1 MPYSIPLNQRVQLRR
16 DTSVNWTSGNPVLK
30 SGEIGYET
38 DTGKLK
44 IGDNATYWTSLDYS
58 FTAASLLSEV
68 NLVDNL
74 VDLGDVAISSASNG
88 DFLRWNGTAWIN
100 DAVNLSTDTVG
111 SFVQSLVAGVGIT
124 LSNNSGEGATP
135 TVAVDTTAIQ
145 ARVADVSDTEIGY
158 LNGVTSAIQTQFDAK
173 APTASPTF
181 SGTVTLPA
189 GTVTSTMLA
198 TDSVTTAKIAAG
210 SVTYAK
216 LAADAKPKTY
226 VTKYT
231 DAVNDTEWTCPAG
244 VTQIKLTLIGAGGI
258 AGNVEA
264 ITPNSSTSQS
274 FSNTATE
281 STTFVVGATT
291 YTALGGKKGES
302 VSVSGPI
309 FVMSGTGYTQN
320 SSSSSSSSGIG
331 TDFSRYPGCG
341 GAPAFCSAETYISM
355 TNGTL
360 TFDHTSRA
368 KALGYRGQD
377 GVIEVFQVTVVPAT
391 TYSFS
396 IGAGAGYTGP
406 NESYA
411 GSNGAVIIEYVV

>member
-68 NLVDNL
+68 NLVD
-74 VDLGDVAISSASNG
+74 LGDVAISSASNG

-111 SFVQSLVAGVGIT
+111 SFVQSLVAGSGIT

-189 GTVTSTMLA
+189 GTITSTMLA

-210 SVTYAK
+210 SVTAAKLGNDVSFTPADGSVTAAK
-216 LAADAKPKTY
+216 LANTAVTAGAYTTANITVDAQGRLTAASSG
-226 VTKYT
+226 TS
-231 DAVNDTEWTCPAG
+231 G
-244 VTQIKLTLIGAGGI
+244 VDVFSDQFFLGTQIW
-258 AGNVEA
+258 
-264 ITPNSSTSQS
+264 S
-274 FSNTATE
+274 
-281 STTFVVGATT
+281 
-291 YTALGGKKGES
+291 
-302 VSVSGPI
+302 
-309 FVMSGTGYTQN
+309 
-320 SSSSSSSSGIG
+320 
-331 TDFSRYPGCG
+331 
-341 GAPAFCSAETYISM
+341 
-355 TNGTL
+355 
-360 TFDHTSRA
+360 
-368 KALGYRGQD
+368 
-377 GVIEVFQVTVVPAT
+377 
-391 TYSFS
+391 
-396 IGAGAGYTGP
+396 
-406 NESYA
+406 
-411 GSNGAVIIEYVV
+411 

>member
-68 NLVDNL
+68 NLVD
-74 VDLGDVAISSASNG
+74 LGDVAISSASNG

-111 SFVQSLVAGVGIT
+111 SFVQSLVAGSGIT

-210 SVTYAK
+210 SVTAAKLGNDVSFTPADGSVTAAK
-216 LAADAKPKTY
+216 LANTAVTAGAYTTANITVDAQGRLTAASSG
-226 VTKYT
+226 TS
-231 DAVNDTEWTCPAG
+231 G
-244 VTQIKLTLIGAGGI
+244 VDVFSDQFFLGTQIW
-258 AGNVEA
+258 
-264 ITPNSSTSQS
+264 S
-274 FSNTATE
+274 
-281 STTFVVGATT
+281 
-291 YTALGGKKGES
+291 
-302 VSVSGPI
+302 
-309 FVMSGTGYTQN
+309 
-320 SSSSSSSSGIG
+320 
-331 TDFSRYPGCG
+331 
-341 GAPAFCSAETYISM
+341 
-355 TNGTL
+355 
-360 TFDHTSRA
+360 
-368 KALGYRGQD
+368 
-377 GVIEVFQVTVVPAT
+377 
-391 TYSFS
+391 
-396 IGAGAGYTGP
+396 
-406 NESYA
+406 
-411 GSNGAVIIEYVV
+411 

>member
-68 NLVDNL
+68 NLVD
-74 VDLGDVAISSASNG
+74 LGDVAISSASNG

-111 SFVQSLVAGVGIT
+111 SFVQSLVAGSGIT

-189 GTVTSTMLA
+189 GTITSTMLA

-210 SVTYAK
+210 SVTAAKIGNDVSFTPADGSVTAAK
-216 LAADAKPKTY
+216 LANTAVTAGAYTTANITVDAQGRLTAASSG
-226 VTKYT
+226 TS
-231 DAVNDTEWTCPAG
+231 G
-244 VTQIKLTLIGAGGI
+244 VDVFSDQFFLGTQIW
-258 AGNVEA
+258 
-264 ITPNSSTSQS
+264 S
-274 FSNTATE
+274 
-281 STTFVVGATT
+281 
-291 YTALGGKKGES
+291 
-302 VSVSGPI
+302 
-309 FVMSGTGYTQN
+309 
-320 SSSSSSSSGIG
+320 
-331 TDFSRYPGCG
+331 
-341 GAPAFCSAETYISM
+341 
-355 TNGTL
+355 
-360 TFDHTSRA
+360 
-368 KALGYRGQD
+368 
-377 GVIEVFQVTVVPAT
+377 
-391 TYSFS
+391 
-396 IGAGAGYTGP
+396 
-406 NESYA
+406 
-411 GSNGAVIIEYVV
+411 